1 MPTVSEIVRKTTEFF
16 QAKSETARLDSEL
29 LIGKALGL
37 ERLQVFLKNDQNL
50 SEEQLEKCRVLVR
63 RRSKGEPV
71 AYILGEKGF
80 YKHSFEVTSA
90 TLIPRPETE
99 MLVVRGLEILE
110 SRLPARGVRQ
120 KSAVQL
126 EIAAAAAK
134 RDKAERVAELAEAA
148 PLGVDADEA
157 VIAVGA
163 ASVGGLATNGSE
175 FTAASDIND
184 GRASAEAS
192 RPRITIIDLG
202 CGTGCIGLSIAD
214 EIKDRADLR
223 LIFVDISMEA
233 LDVAKR
239 NAQKLA
245 LDAVSEFVCGDAG
258 NLDLL
263 AGNSQL
269 TEKGSI
275 SDVIGQADLVV
286 ANPPYID
293 PADTRV
299 EENVKLFEPS
309 NALFAGVAGESGIAE
324 IRRWSVIARKLA
336 RASGSTLFEIGDG
349 QAQQSIR
356 IFEEAGWDHVKLAR
370 DLSNRE
376 RMIEAQTLT
385 T

>member
-1 MPTVSEIVRKTTEFF
+1 MPTVGEIVRKTTEFF
-16 QAKSETARLDSEL
+16 QTKSETARLDSEL

-37 ERLQVFLKNDQNL
+37 ERLQVFLKHDQTL

-99 MLVVRGLEILE
+99 MLVVRGLEILD
-110 SRLPARGVRQ
+110 SRLPARGVRP
-120 KSAVQL
+120 KSAVQI

-134 RDKAERVAELAEAA
+134 REEAERVLALAEAA
-148 PLGVDADEA
+148 HLGVDAAEA
-157 VIAVGA
+157 LKAVEAAIVGLRSTELADSTDARPMNESVSTRGA
-163 ASVGGLATNGSE
+163 AGTD
-175 FTAASDIND
+175 AS
-184 GRASAEAS
+184 SQK
-192 RPRITIIDLG
+192 PQITIVDLG

-214 EIKDRADLR
+214 EIKDRADVR
-223 LIFVDISMEA
+223 LIFVDISTEA
-233 LDVAKR
+233 LEVAKR
-239 NAQKLA
+239 NAKKLG
-245 LDAVSEFVCGDAG
+245 LDTASEFICGDAG
-258 NLDLL
+258 DLGL
-263 AGNSQL
+263 L
-269 TEKGSI
+269 
-275 SDVIGQADLVV
+275 SDATGQVDLVV

-299 EENVKLFEPS
+299 EENVKLFEPN
-309 NALFAGVAGESGIAE
+309 NALFAGAAGESGIAE
-324 IRRWSVIARKLA
+324 IRRWSVSARKLA
-336 RASGSTLFEIGDG
+336 RTTGSTLFEIGDG
-349 QAQQSIR
+349 QGQESIR

-370 DLSNRE
+370 DLANRE